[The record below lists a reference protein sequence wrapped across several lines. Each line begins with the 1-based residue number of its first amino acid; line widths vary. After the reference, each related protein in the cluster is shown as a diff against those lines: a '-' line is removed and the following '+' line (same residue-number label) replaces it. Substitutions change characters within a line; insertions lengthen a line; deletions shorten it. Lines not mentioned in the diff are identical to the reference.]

1 MDEVPQYL
9 SIVTLGTENLS
20 AIRKFYARW
29 GWHETEGSEETW
41 CAFDLG
47 GVLLSFYS
55 MADLAEEARARPR
68 KQSEWG
74 GYTLAINANSD
85 SELRQVFKAAL
96 DAGATVVAELQERD
110 WGGTSGYIADPDGNR
125 WELATGGPNPSP

>member
-1 MDEVPQYL
+1 MNKVRQHL
-9 SIVTLGTENLS
+9 SIITLGTEDLS
-20 AIRKFYARW
+20 AIRRLYARW
-29 GWHETEGSEETW
+29 GWHETEGSEDSW

-55 MADLAEEARARPR
+55 MADLAKEAQTRPR
-68 KQSEWG
+68 PQTDWG
-74 GYTLAINANSD
+74 GYTLAINVNSD
-85 SELRQVFKAAL
+85 GELRQMFDDAL
-96 DAGATVVAELQERD
+96 DAGATLVAELQKRD